1 MFLETKRLQPPNGM
15 EADLSTITPAQSARV
30 HIRWMIRRD
39 LSEVLTIEDSN
50 TDFPWNESL
59 FLRCL
64 RQRNC
69 IGMVAEKDGCIL
81 GFMIYELH
89 KYKLQILNLAVHPDF
104 QRQAIASQMICKLKS
119 KLSEKK
125 RTCIVVELRE
135 TQLSSHLFFQS
146 QSFTATDVLRN
157 HFTDSDEDA
166 YLMQFS
172 CAVPAETENVTSA
185 LES

>member
-1 MFLETKRLQPPNGM
+1 M
-15 EADLSTITPAQSARV
+15 STITPAQSARV

-39 LSEVLTIEDSN
+39 LPEVLNIEDSN

-59 FLRCL
+59 FLRC
-64 RQRNC
+64 
-69 IGMVAEKDGCIL
+69 
-81 GFMIYELH
+81 MIYELH
-89 KYKLQILNLAVHPDF
+89 KYKLQILNLSVHPDF

-125 RTCIVVELRE
+125 RTCIVAELRE
-135 TQLSSHLFFQS
+135 TKLSSHLFFQS
-146 QSFTATDVLRN
+146 QYFAATDVLRN

-166 YLMQFS
+166 YLMQFN